1 MIRRLLTLGL
11 LAAILGLT
19 LPRPVEAQSFASAT
33 TVAAAPASSASA
45 APVGCWICV
54 RTEVWGGYID
64 ACAGGAN
71 PGWWNCVGGGG
82 HCHTS
87 SPGCGG
93 GAALP
98 VDVDGASQYVS
109 VGAMLEV
116 IARAPDAAGD
126 LRRNCDGLIVARN
139 QSAADIAQVRD
150 RTGVLSL

>member
-11 LAAILGLT
+11 LAGSLGLSVS
-19 LPRPVEAQSFASAT
+19 RPAEAQSFALAT
-33 TVAAAPASSASA
+33 TVAPAPASGTSALPA
-45 APVGCWICV
+45 GCWACA
-54 RTEVWGGYID
+54 RQEVWGGYID
-64 ACAGGAN
+64 YCVGGQN

-116 IARAPDAAGD
+116 MARAPDAPGD
-126 LRRNCDGLIVARN
+126 VRRNCDGLIVARN
-139 QSAADIAQVRD
+139 QSAADIAAVRD